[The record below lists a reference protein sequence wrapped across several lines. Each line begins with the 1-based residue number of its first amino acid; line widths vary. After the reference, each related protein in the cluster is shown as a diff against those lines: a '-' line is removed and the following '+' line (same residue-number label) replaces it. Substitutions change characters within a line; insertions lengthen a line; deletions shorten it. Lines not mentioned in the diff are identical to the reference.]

1 MIYDANFGVLTS
13 LLTVSAWP
21 FKKPGS
27 PSRNRNGRD
36 HRRLALAVAW
46 LLHADL
52 FRRAAKYPR
61 NLRERQL
68 DGANGLQK
76 LLHVTVPM
84 LWPITSVVIVINI
97 IGGIKVFE
105 TI

>member
-1 MIYDANFGVLTS
+1 MLIFFAGLQS
-13 LLTVSAWP
+13 I
-21 FKKPGS
+21 PGTYET
-27 PSRNRNGRD
+27 P
-36 HRRLALAVAW
+36 A
-46 LLHADL
+46 
-52 FRRAAKYPR
+52 
-61 NLRERQL
+61 